1 MNNENLVQEVVD
13 EETIPEVL
21 DEVSENGGYVLPVV
35 IGTLVI
41 GGLIAGSVAI
51 YKKIKNKKSKKGI
64 VVSIDQEQDKNS
76 DNIEE

>member
-21 DEVSENGGYVLPVV
+21 DGVSENGSYVLPVV
-35 IGTLVI
+35 IGTLLI
-41 GGLIAGSVAI
+41 GGLIAGGVAI

-64 VVSIDQEQDKNS
+64 VISIDQEQDKNS

>member
-1 MNNENLVQEVVD
+1 MNNENLVQEVID

-21 DEVSENGGYVLPVV
+21 DGVSESGSYVLPVV

-41 GGLIAGSVAI
+41 GGLIAGGVAI

-64 VVSIDQEQDKNS
+64 VISIDQEQKKNS